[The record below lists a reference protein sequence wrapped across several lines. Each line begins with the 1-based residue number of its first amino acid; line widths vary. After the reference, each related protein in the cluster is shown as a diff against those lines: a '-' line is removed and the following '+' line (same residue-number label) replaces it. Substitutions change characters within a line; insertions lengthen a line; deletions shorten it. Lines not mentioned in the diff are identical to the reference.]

1 MIKKALQWFSDK
13 FDSIVS
19 KMSDKSAVIATNIMT
34 RFSSILPGKLN
45 IIMELMPKQ
54 KEEQV
59 ELINASVVVCYS
71 KEANLILAV
80 HRKGDVTAW
89 GLPGGRSNEGEKS
102 IDAAI
107 REFEEETPYLLTDID
122 AITYLDTRYI
132 DNYCV
137 HVYEIDDWLINFHN
151 KECEQNYAWI
161 NPQLLVA
168 GAFPE
173 FNKKLLTDLEII

>member
-1 MIKKALQWFSDK
+1 MFKNAIDWFNKKLDA
-13 FDSIVS
+13 IVS
-19 KMSDKSAVIATNIMT
+19 KMSDEGAIIASTVMT
-34 RFSSILPGKLN
+34 RFSTILPGELN
-45 IIMELMPKQ
+45 TIMELMPKQ

-59 ELINASVVVCYS
+59 ELIDVSVVVCYD
-71 KEANLILAV
+71 KQANLILAV

-89 GLPGGRSNEGEKS
+89 GLPGGKSDNGEKS

-107 REFEEETPYLLTDID
+107 REFEEETPYLLTGID

-137 HVYEIDDWLINFHN
+137 HVYEIDGWLINFHN
-151 KECEQNYAWI
+151 KECEQNYAWV
-161 NPQLLVA
+161 NPQLLLT

-173 FNKKLLTDLEII
+173 FNKKLLTDLNIV

>member
-1 MIKKALQWFSDK
+1 MIKKALQWFNDK

-19 KMSDKSAVIATNIMT
+19 KMSDKGAVIATNIMT
-34 RFSSILPGKLN
+34 RFSSILPGELN

-59 ELINASVVVCYS
+59 ELINVSVVVCYS

-89 GLPGGRSNEGEKS
+89 GLPGGRSDKGEKS
-102 IDAAI
+102 IDTAI